1 MLFLF
6 QGTEAQTIFDWLSA
20 APDGNFKQGLAGDR
34 WYDNSLL
41 VNLQDE
47 PTGSGIILRFNNN
60 SQLSLNNNVT
70 GFTIHRLLFDVSS
83 TSSRSLGGNTL
94 TMVSY
99 AGTNARIDNQSTG
112 AHIITFGVN
121 GDAGAPLEIKPVGG
135 NLTINGS
142 IDNMGSSVW
151 ITGTGGKTLAI
162 GGGITGAGSFDLRN
176 NTVVILSGANTYTG
190 GTYISGSGNLQFTSD
205 ANLGTGG
212 DVYINGG
219 TLSLTSG
226 TVSTSRNFLLGPT
239 SGFSTATLAIAGS
252 YTING
257 LISNNGSGFGNLT
270 KSGTGTLLI
279 TNTSNSFSG
288 TVYVGN
294 GTLSIAGD
302 GALGGSPTVV
312 LDRNATLSVTA
323 GNDVSSRNY
332 YIGPGGGFDSSFF
345 NITAPSFTITGVLLN
360 NGTSN
365 TSLVKTGNGVLIF
378 DGVAK
383 GYGSLTSTTSIRA
396 GIIRIAG
403 GANRMPV
410 TTNVVL
416 WNVAGAGLDLNGNN
430 QQVNSL
436 AGGGTTGG
444 HVTLGGG
451 SITITGNAATTYGGN
466 ISGSG
471 AFTHTGS
478 GSITLMG
485 TNSYTGSTTISGGT
499 VTFNTAAALPSGTN
513 ITLSNNATFAIGASN
528 TSAITA
534 GILTITSGGTID
546 LGTGT
551 NAYDLTF
558 ANSGPAFTGTLT
570 IQNWSYSG
578 GKRIFFTDA
587 THIGTVLA
595 QIAFEGYGT
604 GAAFN
609 GATNEIIP
617 ASLYYT
623 VAGPGSGN
631 FSSTASWQGGVVPP
645 ANSNI
650 VVRSGFTLT
659 LDGSYSLKSIDVS
672 SGAVFSCTA
681 ANTLTLG
688 SAAAGYSKFSNNGT
702 ATFTDGTIVFGSAGG
717 YIDGTTA
724 TTINNLT
731 SSGPVR
737 FKRAPAVNGLLLVN
751 SGSAFT
757 GSAPNYGTSST
768 LQYATGGTYQR
779 NVEWNNH
786 TTGAGYPNHILISGA
801 TEVRTDLYPV
811 TVSTNDKIGLR
822 GNLTIEAGSHLNH
835 KNKWYLFYI
844 GGNLS
849 VDGTLSLSGGTSPGA
864 DMYLNGNWYRGTA
877 GVIDYNY
884 ATLSRWVYLQGSSN
898 VTISRPSG
906 YSEAIP
912 QLVLSKPIG
921 GYNTITLNCPLNIYS
936 VLSFQAGGIIVSTT
950 ANMLS
955 ISDRVAIQGTPGTA
969 SFISGPVLKV
979 GRAFNTTQPFTFP
992 IGKIVGSEYHYRP
1005 FIISAPANSTT
1016 QYTIEFQRSNP
1027 YLQGPISA
1035 AAVAAG
1041 LSHISNCEYWDFTAG
1056 PASPPVDV
1064 TLSWSNNPLGRS
1076 KCNTGAYVNDVN
1088 YLVVAPYYNGEWG
1101 DQYSP
1106 YFGRSSTS
1114 GSANPVVSP
1123 FLSYIT
1129 WNAPTGAGPYDIDS
1143 YKKFVLASTDW
1154 RYNPLPFDLSVFAAR
1169 EKNGVVDI
1177 NWSVLQNQL
1186 FESYAVETSAD
1197 GIHFKSFTVQQAD
1210 ALQTAAS
1217 YSAVHI
1223 QPVQG
1228 WNYYRL
1234 VATDYMGQHFVSS
1247 VVRVWLKSKT
1257 GGEPSIL
1264 SNPVTGNSIQIDPG
1278 NLSRG
1283 KYRVQLLGADGKIVG
1298 EEVTEITANGLP
1310 FTIPVRAGFLKGM
1323 FVVRMISDKGNVI
1336 QLKGVKL

>member
-6 QGTEAQTIFDWLSA
+6 QGTEAQTIFDWLNA

-60 SQLSLNNNVT
+60 GQLSLNNNVT
-70 GFTIHRLLFDVSS
+70 GFSIHRLLFDVSS

-94 TMVSY
+94 TMVPY
-99 AGTNARIDNQSTG
+99 AGTNARIDNQSAG
-112 AHIITFGVN
+112 AHIITFGIN
-121 GDAGAPLEIKPVGG
+121 GDAGAPLELKPVGG

-142 IDNMGSSVW
+142 IDNMGSPVW
-151 ITGTGGKTLAI
+151 ITGTGNKTLAI
-162 GGGITGAGSFDLRN
+162 GGGISGAGTFEVKN
-176 NTVVILSGANTYTG
+176 NTVVILSGANTYTVS
-190 GTYISGSGNLQFTSD
+190 TYISGSGNLQFTSD
-205 ANLGTGG
+205 ANLGNGG
-212 DVYINGG
+212 DVYINAG
-219 TLSLTSG
+219 TLSHTSG
-226 TVSTSRNFLLGPT
+226 TTSSSRNFYIGPS
-239 SGFSTATLAIAGS
+239 SGSGTATIAASGNF
-252 YTING
+252 TING
-257 LISNNGSGFGNLT
+257 LVSNNGSGSGGILKIGTGTLTLANTSNSFTGTVYVSNGTLSIPAESALGGGTSITLESNTVLSVTGGAGTGTKTYYLGSSSGVGSATINIVSSDYTITGAISNNGSG
-270 KSGTGTLLI
+270 SSSLI
-279 TNTSNSFSG
+279 
-288 TVYVGN
+288 
-294 GTLSIAGD
+294 
-302 GALGGSPTVV
+302 
-312 LDRNATLSVTA
+312 
-323 GNDVSSRNY
+323 
-332 YIGPGGGFDSSFF
+332 
-345 NITAPSFTITGVLLN
+345 
-360 NGTSN
+360 
-365 TSLVKTGNGVLIF
+365 KTGAGTLIF
-378 DGVAK
+378 DGVVK
-383 GYGSLTSTTSIRA
+383 NYGNIGTSTTIN
-396 GIIRIAG
+396 GGVIRIAG
-403 GANRMPV
+403 TNNCMPTYINLVMAN
-410 TTNVVL
+410 T
-416 WNVAGAGLDLNGNN
+416 AGVGFDLNGFN
-430 QQVNSL
+430 QQLLSIS
-436 AGGGTTGG
+436 GGGTTGG
-444 HVTLGGG
+444 AITLGGG
-451 SITITGNAATTYGGN
+451 SLTLTGSSATTFSGS
-466 ISGSG
+466 ISGAG
-471 AFTHTGS
+471 NFINTGS
-478 GSITLMG
+478 GSITLAG
-485 TNSYTGSTTISGGT
+485 TNTYTGSTTINTGT
-499 VTFNTAAALPSGTN
+499 IVFNTAAALPSGSN
-513 ITLSNNATFAIGASN
+513 INLLNNASFSIGAAN
-528 TSAITA
+528 TTAVNA
-534 GILTITSGGTID
+534 GILTISSGGIID
-546 LGTGT
+546 LGTGS
-551 NAYDLTF
+551 NGYDLTF
-558 ANSGPAFTGTLT
+558 SNSGPVFSGTLT
-570 IQNWSYSG
+570 IQNWTYGG
-578 GKRIFFTDA
+578 GKRIYFADA
-587 THIGTVLA
+587 THIGTVLT
-595 QIAFEGYGT
+595 QISFEGYGT

-617 ASLYYT
+617 ASLYFT

-786 TTGAGYPNHILISGA
+786 TTGAGYPNHILISGT

-864 DMYLNGNWYRGTA
+864 DMYLNGNWYRGAA

-884 ATLSRWVYLQGSSN
+884 ATLSRWVYLQGSSS

-1101 DQYSP
+1101 DQNSP

-1217 YSAVHI
+1217 YSAVHV

-1234 VATDYMGQHFVSS
+1234 VATDYMGQHFVSA

-1264 SNPVTGNSIQIDPG
+1264 SNPVTGNSVQIDPG
-1278 NLSRG
+1278 NLARG
-1283 KYRVQLLGADGKIVG
+1283 KYRVQLLGADGKIFG
-1298 EEVTEITANGLP
+1298 EVVTEITASGLP
-1310 FTIPVRAGFLKGM
+1310 FTLPVRVGFPKGM
-1323 FVVRMISDKGNVI
+1323 FVVRMISDRGNVI